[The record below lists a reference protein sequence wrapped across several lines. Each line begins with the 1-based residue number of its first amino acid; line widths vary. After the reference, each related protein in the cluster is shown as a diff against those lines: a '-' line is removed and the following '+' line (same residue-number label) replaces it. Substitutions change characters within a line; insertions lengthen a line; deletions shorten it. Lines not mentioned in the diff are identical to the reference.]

1 MKIELLDSFEGKH
14 NVRHIINDNGIES
27 WLTQEKS
34 FGDEAYAKGACK
46 LNTVE
51 NETKH
56 VLFLFNSND
65 EEVGR
70 YYIGK
75 ILQGKTPNEII
86 ELIDK
91 MIVFEVWKPSTK
103 CWIPCIDIYYEEKN
117 NPKDIKS
124 VKQEP
129 SISSMGEGEK
139 NNENRFDYTEEMFR
153 NEQKQRDADEEEKK
167 ILKYGT
173 TNQDLINKIEKDKK
187 DNRSFWIFII
197 IIVLVMNIIMGGIAK
212 CTGSK
217 YDPFEDYDTEW
228 QYKHPDKHY

>member
-1 MKIELLDSFEGKH
+1 VPCI
-14 NVRHIINDNGIES
+14 
-27 WLTQEKS
+27 
-34 FGDEAYAKGACK
+34 
-46 LNTVE
+46 
-51 NETKH
+51 
-56 VLFLFNSND
+56 
-65 EEVGR
+65 
-70 YYIGK
+70 
-75 ILQGKTPNEII
+75 
-86 ELIDK
+86 
-91 MIVFEVWKPSTK
+91 STK
-103 CWIPCIDIYYEEKN
+103 S
-117 NPKDIKS
+117 KS
-124 VKQEP
+124 PKQEH
-129 SISSMGEGEK
+129 SIPSMGEGKKNKEK
-139 NNENRFDYTEEMFR
+139 RFEYTEEMFK